1 MMQKMI
7 LTDCD
12 GVLLD
17 WSHGFRKFLRKKGI
31 IYYNLQDFW
40 SLGQSYTHNLMEEFN
55 NSSYIGFLP
64 PYKDSLEYV
73 RYLHKHG
80 YVFGVITSLSD
91 NIYTGKLRERNLKE
105 VFGDTA
111 FNFIWSIKCMG
122 DKTEYLRKFEHSQLY
137 WIEDRIDNAEIGA
150 SLGLKP
156 ILLKNEETA
165 DYQSDNVIGVNSWKE
180 IYDIMVKQ

>member
-1 MMQKMI
+1 MRKLI

-17 WSHGFRKFLRKKGI
+17 WSHGFRKFLRKKGVT
-31 IYYNLQDFW
+31 NLEDFW
-40 SLGQSYTHNLMEEFN
+40 SLSPFYTRNLVEEYN

-105 VFGDTA
+105 VFGDTV
-111 FNFIWSIKCMG
+111 FDFVWSIKCMG
-122 DKTEYLRKFEHSQLY
+122 DKTEYLRKFENTQLY

-150 SLGLKP
+150 SLGLKS
-156 ILLKNEETA
+156 ILLKNEETT
-165 DYQSDNVIGVNSWKE
+165 DYQNDKIISVNSWKE
-180 IYDIMVKQ
+180 IYNIMVKQ